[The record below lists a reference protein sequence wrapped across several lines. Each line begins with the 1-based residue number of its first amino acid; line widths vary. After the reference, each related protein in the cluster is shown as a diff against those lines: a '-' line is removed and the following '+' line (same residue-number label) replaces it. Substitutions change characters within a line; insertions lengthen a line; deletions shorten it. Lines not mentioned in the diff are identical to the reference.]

1 MGKFDELLS
10 RRKREEEM
18 KASHRLPPGQSLTEK
33 FPVLTYGP
41 TPKFEKAT
49 WDLRVFG
56 EVDNEMKW
64 NWEEFL
70 KLPSKTVTTDI
81 HCVTRWS
88 KFDTHWEGVAF
99 LDFVKLFGV
108 KDSARYVIA

>member
-10 RRKREEEM
+10 RRKQEEEM
-18 KASHRLPPGQSLTEK
+18 KSSNRLPPGQSLTNK

-56 EVDNEMKW
+56 EVENEMKW
-64 NWEEFL
+64 TWDEFTAL
-70 KLPSKTVTTDI
+70 PTKNHHNRYSLCKLVGANLTQLGRVCHSPNLSSCLVSRI
-81 HCVTRWS
+81 RHVM
-88 KFDTHWEGVAF
+88 
-99 LDFVKLFGV
+99 
-108 KDSARYVIA
+108 